1 MLVSNDL
8 SPEPGVSAVDWRIER
23 VAPER
28 FACIDRF
35 YRAQGHKVKCA
46 PNETVFSLSIPLKG
60 EMVETA
66 AAVRLVLQSSGHFW
80 LRNLLVAKTCR
91 GQGMARRLMVEL
103 LAQIPPQGCYCY
115 ALPHLKAFYLSLGFE
130 LQPEHCPPDI
140 KQKYE
145 QYRARGRDWL
155 LMGIKL

>member
-1 MLVSNDL
+1 MLVNNDL
-8 SPEPGVSAVDWRIER
+8 PPALGGVADWRVEL
-23 VAPER
+23 VAPAR

-35 YRAQGHKVKCA
+35 YREQGHKVKCA
-46 PNETVFSLSIPLKG
+46 PNETVFSLSIWLNSPALDT
-60 EMVETA
+60 VVA
-66 AAVRLVLQSSGHFW
+66 AARLVPQLSGDFW
-80 LRNLLVAKTCR
+80 LRNLLVAKDCR

-103 LAQIPPQGCYCY
+103 LAQIPPNGCYCY

-130 LQPEHCPPDI
+130 LQPVHCPPDI